1 MVNNDEHI
9 PLIKEP
15 KYETLICPNCGL
27 QRILVEE
34 KFRAFKDGG
43 KLECLGCD
51 QQAQDDEDYRRSQIH
66 GYKRIKC
73 NCGLTR
79 ILTRENEGAYKDGD
93 RLPGCLGCI
102 QEEKDLENYRKEL
115 DKLNR
120 GVS

>member
-9 PLIKEP
+9 RLIKDP
-15 KYETLICPNCGL
+15 KYETLICPKCGL

-34 KFRAFKDGG
+34 KFRAFKDEG

-66 GYKRIKC
+66 GYKPIKC

-79 ILTRENEGAYKDGD
+79 ILVRENYRAYNDGD
-93 RLPGCLGCI
+93 QLPGCLGCI
-102 QEEKDLENYRKEL
+102 QKEKDLEDYGKEL
-115 DKLNR
+115 DKLNLDL
-120 GVS
+120 S